1 MDQIE
6 KDVIAAMGLG
16 LSYGRYKALLY
27 EPGRVSPTI
36 KKKRTSHHTRKF
48 TDQQAFS
55 LWQAYMTDAEI
66 GSTLGVSRAYIQRWR
81 DHLELPS
88 TAKTRIETKKYRL
101 ASLQDGTTI
110 VLIDNDEL

>member
-6 KDVIAAMGLG
+6 KDVIEAMALNI
-16 LSYGRYKALLY
+16 SYGYYKALSY
-27 EPGRVSPTI
+27 NPGRAVPTI
-36 KKKRTSHHTRKF
+36 KNKRTNHHARKF

-55 LWQAYMTDAEI
+55 LWQSYMTDAEI

-88 TAKTRIETKKYRL
+88 TSKTRIDTKKYRL

-110 VLIDNDEL
+110 VIIDEDGL